1 MQPSVNAAATDKA
14 PQAGQTNFLTQ
25 HEAAALLRL
34 SVRTLERH
42 RVTGHGPAF
51 VRLGRRVVY
60 RRTDLEGWTAE
71 NTFRSTSE
79 ARA

>member
-1 MQPSVNAAATDKA
+1 MQLSGHAAAPVASGGAGHTD
-14 PQAGQTNFLTQ
+14 FLTQ

-34 SVRTLERH
+34 STRTLERH

-60 RRTDLEGWTAE
+60 RRADLEGWTVE

-79 ARA
+79 ARL